1 MLSMGY
7 QHPTITIASLTAKEL
22 QATARQFKQHLLFP
36 VHDVPQS
43 AFALVL
49 LLYNEQKNNVKDFI
63 QNISSKGTALLQLQ
77 AANEKGHPTMYKRVK
92 ESTHILV
99 LLQCNSKVSHWCPDI
114 LDAYSC
120 KFLQKAFRFILLLEF
135 GHCLHRVVFGPSP
148 GLECFSVHHNLVV

>member
-49 LLYNEQKNNVKDFI
+49 LLYNEQKNKIKYFI

-77 AANEKGHPTMYKRVK
+77 AANEKGHPTVHNRVK
-92 ESTHILV
+92 EIVTYLGTQRFHTGV
-99 LLQCNSKVSHWCPDI
+99 LT
-114 LDAYSC
+114 DAYSC
-120 KFLQKAFRFILLLEF
+120 KFLQKAFQFILLLEF